1 MIILSVGTGVHDSIV
16 NQLLSKID
24 GVNALN
30 NVLII
35 GMTNRKD
42 LIDPA
47 LLRPGR
53 LEVHVEIGLPNREGR
68 IQILNIHTN
77 AMRTNGFLADDVDLA
92 VLADRTKNF
101 TGAELEG
108 LVKSATSFALEREV
122 DVNNLSKVDVDPEKL
137 RVTWHDFERA
147 LEEVQ
152 PAFGLEKDELSIRY
166 RNGIIE
172 YSQEFKDLYHD
183 LMTMVEQVR
192 TSEHTPLLSVCLS
205 GVQGSGKTALAAY
218 LAVKSEFPF
227 VKFISADMLL
237 GNADTTK
244 AGRIS
249 AIFQDAYKS
258 PLSMIILDDLERLVE
273 YVRLGPRFSNAV
285 LQALLVLIKK
295 VPPTEGRKLM
305 IVATTSQRNAMEEL
319 GLMDVRI

>member
-92 VLADRTKNF
+92 VLIMN
-101 TGAELEG
+101 
-108 LVKSATSFALEREV
+108 
-122 DVNNLSKVDVDPEKL
+122 
-137 RVTWHDFERA
+137 
-147 LEEVQ
+147 
-152 PAFGLEKDELSIRY
+152 
-166 RNGIIE
+166 
-172 YSQEFKDLYHD
+172 
-183 LMTMVEQVR
+183 
-192 TSEHTPLLSVCLS
+192 
-205 GVQGSGKTALAAY
+205 
-218 LAVKSEFPF
+218 
-227 VKFISADMLL
+227 
-237 GNADTTK
+237 
-244 AGRIS
+244 
-249 AIFQDAYKS
+249 
-258 PLSMIILDDLERLVE
+258 
-273 YVRLGPRFSNAV
+273 
-285 LQALLVLIKK
+285 
-295 VPPTEGRKLM
+295 
-305 IVATTSQRNAMEEL
+305 
-319 GLMDVRI
+319 